1 MRQQTLAII
10 KPDAVQRG
18 LVGAILQRLEEE
30 GFRIRALKMVHLTKD
45 QAEAFYIVHRERPF
59 YDSLTT
65 YMSSGPIVVM
75 VLERDDAIDHLR
87 RVMGATDPAQAAPDT
102 IRRLY
107 GLNIE
112 RNAIHGS
119 DSPESAASEISFFF
133 SRWEILQTTGGG
145 P

>member
-1 MRQQTLAII
+1 
-10 KPDAVQRG
+10 
-18 LVGAILQRLEEE
+18 
-30 GFRIRALKMVHLTKD
+30 MVHLTKA

>member
-30 GFRIRALKMVHLTKD
+30 GFRIRALKMVHLTKA

-102 IRRLY
+102 IRRLH

>member
-30 GFRIRALKMVHLTKD
+30 GFRIRALKMVHLTKA

>member
-30 GFRIRALKMVHLTKD
+30 GFRIRALKMVHLTKA

-59 YDSLTT
+59 YDSLMT
-65 YMSSGPIVVM
+65 YMSSGPVVVL
-75 VLERDDAIDHLR
+75 VLERDDAIDYLR
-87 RVMGATDPAQAAPDT
+87 QVMGATDPAKAAPNT

-107 GLNIE
+107 GTNIE

-119 DSPESAASEISFFF
+119 DSPESAAFEIPFFF
-133 SRWEILQTTGGG
+133 SRWEIFQSSGAPL
-145 P
+145 